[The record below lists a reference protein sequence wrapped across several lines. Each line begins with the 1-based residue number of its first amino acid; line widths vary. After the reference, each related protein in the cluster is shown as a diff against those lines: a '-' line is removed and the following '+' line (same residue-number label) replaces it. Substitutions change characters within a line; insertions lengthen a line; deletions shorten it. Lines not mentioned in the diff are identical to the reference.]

1 MLQAVGCFSQLQGGI
16 ESCRRSLVEF
26 QAVAHPHRGLG
37 CRAVAEY
44 SAGMDRPFDWV
55 PSPES
60 VSKTNLYAL
69 MQERGAGTYDE
80 IHAWSVQE
88 PEAFWERTIGALR
101 IALRR
106 PWERLLDVSEGPAH
120 ARWLH
125 GAELNIA
132 ESCLHPSTPTKGAPG
147 APLNGPQESSAIIT
161 RRQSAGQQDK
171 HLETVSVGEL
181 DRLSNRVA
189 NGLQA
194 LGIGR
199 GDAVA
204 IDMAMTAESVGIY
217 LGIIKAGAAA
227 VSIADSLPAEEIA
240 RRLQIGRAKA
250 IFTQDVALRAGKSL
264 PMYAKVREANAPAAI
279 VLSASKEAL
288 ELRPGDLRW
297 SDFLSSNE
305 HFETVACAPQDT
317 TNILFSSGT
326 TGDPKAI
333 PWDHT
338 TPIKCGS
345 DALYHQDIHPRDVV
359 CWPTNLGWMMGP
371 WLIYAALMNRATIAL
386 YEGAPTE
393 HGFCEFVQDAQVTML
408 GLVPSIVKSWRS
420 SGAAEGFDWS
430 RIRCYSSSGEAS
442 DANDYAWLMRLNQHD
457 GGTRPVIEYCGG
469 TEIGGGYAASTM
481 IAPHRAAEFNAL
493 AMGSDVVF
501 LNERNQPCA
510 PGETGEVFIRPPS
523 IGLSTRLLNAD
534 NDAVYYAGS
543 PVLDGRLLRRHGDQV
558 IVGEGGRYRS
568 DGRADDAMNLGGI
581 KVGSVE
587 IERTLNRLPAIL
599 ETAAVAVPPPGG
611 GPDRLVIFAVLRPS
625 PPNTGALGTPKPQ
638 QEINPLLPKEG
649 RSGAPKALEGSSGAP
664 APEALK
670 REMQQAIKEH
680 LNPLFHI
687 EDVVIADSLPRTA
700 SNKVMRKELRKQYR
714 AGVLHT

>member
-1 MLQAVGCFSQLQGGI
+1 MAYLAC
-16 ESCRRSLVEF
+16 
-26 QAVAHPHRGLG
+26 GLG
-37 CRAVAEY
+37 GEDVAEY
-44 SAGMDRPFDWV
+44 AACMERPFDWA
-55 PSPES
+55 PTPASIRE
-60 VSKTNLYAL
+60 TNLFAL
-69 MQERGAGTYDE
+69 MKEQGKSSYSEL
-80 IHAWSVQE
+80 HAWSVQE
-88 PEAFWERTIGALR
+88 PEAFWERTIRTLHISLR
-101 IALRR
+101 Q
-106 PWERLLDVSEGPAH
+106 PWTRLLDLSQGAAH
-120 ARWLH
+120 AQWLQ
-125 GAELNIA
+125 GAKMNIA
-132 ESCLHPSTPTKGAPG
+132 ESCLRPSTPTS
-147 APLNGPQESSAIIT
+147 GPAEKPAILTTRQHQEGK
-161 RRQSAGQQDK
+161 Q
-171 HLETVSVGEL
+171 LESISIGEL

-189 NGLQA
+189 SGLQA
-194 LGIGR
+194 RGIGK

-204 IDMAMTAESVGIY
+204 IDMGMTAESVAIY
-217 LGIIKAGAAA
+217 LGIIKAGVAA

-240 RRLQIGRAKA
+240 RRLQIGAAKA
-250 IFTQDVALRAGKSL
+250 IFTQEVILRAGRSL
-264 PMYAKVREANAPAAI
+264 PMYSKVCEAGAPPAI
-279 VLSASKEAL
+279 VLSCDPNTL
-288 ELRPGDLRW
+288 QLRPGDVPGEQ
-297 SDFLSSNE
+297 FLSSKD
-305 HFETVACAPQDT
+305 HFKAVACSPQDT

-345 DALYHQDIHPRDVV
+345 DALYHQDIHPGDVV

-371 WLIYAALMNRATIAL
+371 WLIYAALLNRATIAL

-393 HGFCEFVQDAQVTML
+393 RGFCEFVQDAQVTML
-408 GLVPSIVKSWRS
+408 GLVPSIVKAWRS
-420 SGAAEGFDWS
+420 SGAAEGLDWS
-430 RIRCYSSSGEAS
+430 RLRCYSSSGEAS
-442 DANDYAWLMRLNQHD
+442 DPSDYAWLMRLNQAD
-457 GGTRPVIEYCGG
+457 RSMRPVIEYCGG

-510 PGETGEVFIRPPS
+510 PGETGEVFLRPPS

-534 NDAVYYAGS
+534 NDAVYYANN
-543 PVLDGRLLRRHGDQV
+543 PVLDGHPLRRHGDQV
-558 IVGEGGRYRS
+558 IVGEDGRYRS

-587 IERTLNRLPAIL
+587 IERTLNRLPSIL

-611 GPDRLVIFAVLRPS
+611 GPDRLVIFAVFRPS
-625 PPNTGALGTPKPQ
+625 MPGT
-638 QEINPLLPKEG
+638 N
-649 RSGAPKALEGSSGAP
+649 LEAS

-680 LNPLFHI
+680 LNPLFRI
-687 EDVVIADSLPRTA
+687 DDVVIASSLPRTA